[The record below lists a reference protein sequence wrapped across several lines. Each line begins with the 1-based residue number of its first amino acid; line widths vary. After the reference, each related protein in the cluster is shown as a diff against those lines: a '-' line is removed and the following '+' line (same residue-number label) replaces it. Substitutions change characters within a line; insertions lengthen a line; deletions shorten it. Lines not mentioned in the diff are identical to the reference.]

1 MSLRRTFSSTAV
13 VAALVVPVTLALP
26 VVSAP
31 AATPHPVKAH
41 VTTIALGGPGA
52 ASVRTSGLPASAS
65 ATPAAATGRT
75 PRLAVLTAE
84 RTVAPY
90 RLVGLTWTG
99 PAPLVMQ
106 VRVRTNGVWHDWQ
119 SLAAGEDGPDATSA
133 EGKRVKQVTTPLL
146 VPGSDGVQV
155 RVDTADGKVPADLDL
170 NLIDPGDSPADAA
183 IPSAPASSASA
194 AQAQPVIVTRAQW
207 GADESL
213 RDPAF
218 KYTSTVKVGFV
229 HHSASPNSYWSTSG
243 WTMADAA
250 KDIRSIYAYYTG
262 SAGFA
267 DIPYNFF
274 VDMAGRIY
282 EGRAGGVDKA
292 VLGAHT
298 GGFNTDTFAVAAL
311 GNLEIARPSS
321 ALVASIGKVMAWKLG
336 LFHRNPLG
344 STVLTSTGG
353 GTSRYAAGVQ
363 VTVPNLAGHRD
374 VGATL
379 CPGGYLY
386 PYLPSIRAAAVA
398 WQGPSF
404 YNPVASSALLDP
416 ANHVPL
422 VISTATSGALDW
434 TATVIDS
441 HAVAVRTIHGHA
453 TSASALAVSWNLLDD
468 AGAVVAPGAFT
479 VTLTG
484 GTTAGSAVPFST
496 SLLVGA
502 ANVPATTP
510 LDPVEWQPG
519 YRLVGTRDWYTSCA
533 LLTLDLKRCTVMI
546 KATTVSRVGG
556 VFVKHF
562 GWVVNNYTYI
572 AYDAPA
578 WSSTVIAGPGNHV
591 SGTRLYRTDCSPSV
605 NTGQRTCHSYI
616 WASVIASI
624 PNGHGGYTY
633 QVRNLWLLNS
643 MAYLATPPVVAP

>member
-1 MSLRRTFSSTAV
+1 MSMRRTLSSTAV

-31 AATPHPVKAH
+31 AATPHPVKPH
-41 VTTIALGGPGA
+41 VTSIALGGA
-52 ASVRTSGLPASAS
+52 AAAALRTSGLQGAKS
-65 ATPAAATGRT
+65 ATSLVVAGHA
-75 PRLAVLTAE
+75 PRLAVLTTE

-90 RLVGLTWTG
+90 RLVGLSWTG
-99 PAPLVMQ
+99 RAPLVMQ
-106 VRVRTNGVWHDWQ
+106 VRVRTAGVWHDWQ
-119 SLAAGEDGPDATSA
+119 PLEAGEDGPDANSA

-155 RVDTADGKVPADLDL
+155 RVETADGTVPANLDLD
-170 NLIDPGDSPADAA
+170 LIDPGDSPADGA
-183 IPSAPASSASA
+183 IAPTPAGSASA
-194 AQAQPVIVTRAQW
+194 AAAQPTIVTRAQW

-250 KDIRSIYAYYTG
+250 KDIRAIYAYYTG

-321 ALVASIGKVMAWKLG
+321 ALVTSIGKVMAWKLG

-344 STVLTSTGG
+344 ATVLTSTGG
-353 GTSRYAAGVQ
+353 GTSRYAAGVK
-363 VTVPNLAGHRD
+363 VSVPNLAGHRD

-398 WQGPSF
+398 AQGPSF
-404 YNPVASSALLDP
+404 YNPVVSATTLPPGSATPLTLSAAASAS
-416 ANHVPL
+416 
-422 VISTATSGALDW
+422 LDW
-434 TATVIDS
+434 TVVVMNS
-441 HAVAVRTIHGHA
+441 SAVAVRTLHGHA
-453 TSASALAVSWNLLDD
+453 AA
-468 AGAVVAPGAFT
+468 AGAVVTASWDLRDEQGVAVPVGGYT

-484 GTTAGSAVPFST
+484 GTTAGTAVPFST
-496 SLLVGA
+496 FLTVGA
-502 ANVPATTP
+502 SLIPLTTP
-510 LDPVEWQPG
+510 LSAVQSQPG
-519 YRLVGTRDWYTSCA
+519 YRVVGGREWSTACELRSPI
-533 LLTLDLKRCTVMI
+533 LKRCTVSI
-546 KATTVSRVGG
+546 KATTVVRIRG
-556 VFVKHF
+556 VYTRQF

-572 AYDAPA
+572 AYDSPS
-578 WSSTVIAGPGNHV
+578 WSSTVIAGPGAHTV
-591 SGTRLYRTDCSPSV
+591 SGRKFITTCSPSV
-605 NTGQRTCHSYI
+605 NTGQRICRSNILATVVS
-616 WASVIASI
+616 AV
-624 PNGHGGYTY
+624 PTGHGGYTFH
-633 QVRNLWLLNS
+633 VINVWMVNS
-643 MAYLATPPVVAP
+643 FAYLAAPVAA

>member
-1 MSLRRTFSSTAV
+1 MRRTFSSTAV
-13 VAALVVPVTLALP
+13 VAALVVPATLALP

-31 AATPHPVKAH
+31 AATPHPVKPH

-52 ASVRTSGLPASAS
+52 AALRTSGLQSS
-65 ATPAAATGRT
+65 KIATPAAATGRA

-90 RLVGLTWTG
+90 RLVGLSWTG
-99 PAPLVMQ
+99 PAPLAMQ

-119 SLAAGEDGPDATSA
+119 PLEAGEDGPDANSA

-155 RVDTADGKVPADLDL
+155 RVDTADGRVPADLDL
-170 NLIDPGDSPADAA
+170 DLIDPGDSPADAA
-183 IPSAPASSASA
+183 IPASPASSASA
-194 AQAQPVIVTRAQW
+194 AQAQPAIVTRAQW

-218 KYTSTVKVGFV
+218 KYTTTVKVGFV

-336 LFHRNPLG
+336 LFHRSPLG

-353 GTSRYAAGVQ
+353 GTSRYAAGVR

-404 YNPVASSALLDP
+404 YNPVASSTLLDP

-441 HAVAVRTIHGHA
+441 HSVAVRTIHGHA
-453 TSASALAVSWNLLDD
+453 TTASALAVSWNLLND

-502 ANVPATTP
+502 QNVPATTP
-510 LDPVEWQPG
+510 LAALEWQPG
-519 YRLVGTRDWYTSCA
+519 YRVVGGREWSTSCV
-533 LLTLDLKRCTVMI
+533 LLSLDLKRCTVSI
-546 KATTVSRVGG
+546 KASTVSRING
-556 VFVKHF
+556 VYVRQF
-562 GWVVNNYTYI
+562 GWVVNNYTYV
-572 AYDAPA
+572 AYDAPS
-578 WSSTVIAGPGNHV
+578 WSSSVIAGPGSHTV
-591 SGTRLYRTDCSPSV
+591 GTRKFQTVCSPSV
-605 NTGQRTCHSYI
+605 NVGERTCRSDIY
-616 WASVIASI
+616 ATVVGAV
-624 PNGHGGYTY
+624 PNGHGGYTF
-633 QVRNLWLLNS
+633 QVTNKWLINS
-643 MAYLATPPVVAP
+643 LAYLAAPPVVAP